1 MLHFCD
7 RPYEFI
13 PSRRLAL
20 LAWLSTQC
28 NRYWQLPRSHQI
40 VGVELEGAA
49 ELREALRRGDGVMLT
64 PNHPTHSDPQIM
76 IEVLRRVGLSAEIM
90 AAYDVFLRS
99 RLHRWALPR
108 CGAFSID
115 REGVDGASFRHAT
128 AVLTSARHAL
138 LVFPEGNVFLQ
149 NDVVASF
156 NEGAAFFA
164 LKAAK
169 EIAPNKRRVLIV
181 PVSIKTSYV
190 DDVFSKVSERLEQL
204 AKSVD
209 ARSSSDDEPL
219 ARLRHAAH
227 AALRRN
233 QRLRGLPESE
243 WDEPRRLIRGAA
255 EDLLQRL
262 EHKVGLPPP
271 DDPGLMDRVC
281 RVRRAIHKVRID
293 DSRKA
298 DHQAAMVWAD
308 EAMMAFKIASY
319 LGDYVHSKPTL
330 DRFAETVE
338 KLAEDVFS
346 EMPQPLGRRHAYVRL
361 GTAIDLSSF
370 VDSASGKRRDLVQ
383 QVTQQCQDAVQAGV
397 DALNARIQQPGS
409 QLIATPQAVP

>member
-7 RPYEFI
+7 RPYAFI
-13 PSRRLAL
+13 PSRRLGW
-20 LAWLSTQC
+20 LAWLGAQF
-28 NRYWQLPRSHQI
+28 NRRRLPQSHQI
-40 VGVELEGAA
+40 VGIDLEGED
-49 ELREALRRGDGVMLT
+49 ELRGALRPGDGVMLT

-76 IEVLRRVGLSAEIM
+76 LEVLRRIGLSAEIM

-99 RLHRWALPR
+99 RLHRWVLPR

-115 REGVDGASFRHAT
+115 RDGTDSASFRHAT
-128 AVLTSARHAL
+128 GVLARGRHAL

-149 NDVVASF
+149 NDIVASF

-169 EIAPNKRRVLIV
+169 DIAEHNRRVMIV
-181 PVSIKTSYV
+181 PVSIKASFV
-190 DDVFSKVSERLEQL
+190 EDVFPKVRQRLQQL
-204 AKSVD
+204 ASAVD
-209 ARSSSDDEPL
+209 ARTTPDEDPL
-219 ARLRHAAH
+219 AQLRQTAH

-243 WDEPRRLIRGAA
+243 WDEPRKLIQAA
-255 EDLLQRL
+255 ALDLLERL
-262 EHKVGLPPP
+262 ELKVGLPPP
-271 DDPGLMDRVC
+271 NDVELMERVC

-293 DSRKA
+293 ETRKA

-346 EMPQPLGRRHAYVRL
+346 EMPKPIGRRQAYVRL
-361 GTAIDLSSF
+361 GTPIDLSQFLDGSG
-370 VDSASGKRRDLVQ
+370 GKRRDTVQ
-383 QVTQQCQDAVQAGV
+383 QVTQQCQSAVQAGL
-397 DALNARIQQPGS
+397 DALNARIHQPGS
-409 QLIATPQAVP
+409 QLIAAAKNKHE